1 MSTTA
6 VTLKTWGIATA
17 RTLDDWATLGRAFLS
32 SDLKCSPVAGTSAD
46 GTARASDS
54 VRMATWLPSGPTGT
68 CPGASTYCHNP
79 DGTLVCYSDRLE
91 RGRPALG
98 RLVVDRLHVWQSLTQ
113 GEKVTLCAA
122 IIQQTILMQ
131 TEPGPLS
138 THAGHPVAAPIL
150 RIGAGGDLDTP
161 GTGQAWADALHWAAD
176 QYPTFRAW
184 IYSRSYMLDAPAKRA
199 LFAGAGDPLGPLADG
214 IAAGRLPNLAAY
226 LSTDPA
232 MVDRTRRAL
241 AGRYAHLPVAVLADD
256 RTQAVALLDDLG
268 RNPARRLVCPTE
280 RDAHQWPLAMRRPD
294 EPYARGACARCTA
307 CIAPAGSRDWC
318 PDIIFIRR

>member
-17 RTLDDWATLGRAFLS
+17 RTLDEWAALGRAFLS

-46 GTARASDS
+46 GTPRASDS
-54 VRMATWLPSGPTGT
+54 VRMATWLPSGPPATGGT
-68 CPGASTYCHNP
+68 CGGASTYCHNP

-91 RGRPALG
+91 RGRPSLG
-98 RLVVDRLHVWQSLTQ
+98 RLVVDRLRVWESLTQ
-113 GEKVTLCAA
+113 GEKTTLCGA
-122 IIQQTILMQ
+122 IIQQTIRMQ

-138 THAGHPVAAPIL
+138 THAGHPVATPIL
-150 RIGAGGDLDTP
+150 RIGAGGDLDTA
-161 GTGQAWADALHWAAD
+161 GTAHAWVDALHWAAD

-184 IYSRSYMLDAPAKRA
+184 IYSRSYGLDG
-199 LFAGAGDPLGPLADG
+199 LDDPLGPLADA
-214 IAAGRLPNLAAY
+214 IAHGRTPNLSAY

-232 MVDRTRRAL
+232 MVDRTRQAL

-256 RTQAVALLDDLG
+256 RTQALAILDDLG
-268 RNPARRLVCPTE
+268 RNPARRLVCPTD
-280 RDAHQWPLAMRRPD
+280 RAAHPWPLAMRRPS

-307 CIAPAGSRDWC
+307 CTTPAGSRDWC